1 MNTFKRRSRQLQAEI
16 RSNSDRVWGEQEQS
30 MSEDGFDGNEM
41 QCSYCGKWI
50 YADSPRCPKCGN
62 NTDDLGPLKKSEKEG
77 RIIPRIFVIAGWLV
91 VLCFLLP
98 LLIALILWF
107 RACK

>member
-1 MNTFKRRSRQLQAEI
+1 MVRRQINHWHRETGKYNELGK
-16 RSNSDRVWGEQEQS
+16 SNGL
-30 MSEDGFDGNEM
+30 MPGSENEM

-62 NTDDLGPLKKSEKEG
+62 YTDGLGPYRGGAEKGG
-77 RIIPRIFVIAGWLV
+77 RRLPRIYVIAAWLV

-98 LLIALILWF
+98 ALLALLSWL
-107 RACK
+107 RR

>member
-1 MNTFKRRSRQLQAEI
+1 
-16 RSNSDRVWGEQEQS
+16 
-30 MSEDGFDGNEM
+30 MSGDFDGNEL

-62 NTDDLGPLKKSEKEG
+62 YTDDLGPLSSPQKEDG
-77 RIIPRIFVIAGWLV
+77 RQIPRIFVIAGWLV

-98 LLIALILWF
+98 VLIALVGYL
-107 RACK
+107 RR